1 MVRKPTEPAKKPVKK
16 SSQKSTNGVKKGN
29 LLSLADILGCKGLSV
44 QTSKGK
50 ELPPGFS
57 LLNEVGEVI
66 KTTPR
71 KSKSVTKGDHPKVSP
86 FKMVGIVAG
95 KQTEAAKTW
104 GELSLACKRGL
115 VDWETVSFS
124 KEVVKYLQKN
134 MSLLKD

>member
-1 MVRKPTEPAKKPVKK
+1 MVRKPTEPAKKAVKK
-16 SSQKSTNGVKKGN
+16 SAQKASNGVKKPS
-29 LLSLADILGCKGLSV
+29 LLSLSDILGCKGLT
-44 QTSKGK
+44 QQASKGK

-71 KSKSVTKGDHPKVSP
+71 KSKSVTKGDQTKVSP

-115 VDWETVSFS
+115 VDWESVSFS
-124 KEVVKYLQKN
+124 KDVVKYLQKN
-134 MSLLKD
+134 MSLLRD